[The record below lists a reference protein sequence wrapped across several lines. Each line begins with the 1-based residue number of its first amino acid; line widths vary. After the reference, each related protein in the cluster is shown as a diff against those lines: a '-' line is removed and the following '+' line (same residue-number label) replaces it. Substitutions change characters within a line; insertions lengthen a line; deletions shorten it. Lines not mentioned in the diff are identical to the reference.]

1 MARAVTDRDKG
12 YNDLRRALAAVGRIR
27 VVVGI
32 RGAKGSEKGARTRKG
47 ADGSETTTADSIDL
61 VGIAAVHEYGT
72 TNGHVPARPYLGPTV
87 DNNRSKY
94 MQELESAVGNAI
106 DGDTDI
112 DTGLG
117 ILGLR
122 VVRDTQ
128 QTINV
133 MTDPPL
139 AERTIAEKGSSALL
153 IDQGRLIQSIDS
165 EVRRG

>member
-72 TNGHVPARPYLGPTV
+72 TDGHVPARPYLGPTV
-87 DNNRSKY
+87 DSNRAKY

-117 ILGLR
+117 LIGLR
-122 VVRDTQ
+122 VVKDTQ
-128 QTINV
+128 QTINT

-153 IDQGRLIQSIDS
+153 IDTGRLIQSIDS